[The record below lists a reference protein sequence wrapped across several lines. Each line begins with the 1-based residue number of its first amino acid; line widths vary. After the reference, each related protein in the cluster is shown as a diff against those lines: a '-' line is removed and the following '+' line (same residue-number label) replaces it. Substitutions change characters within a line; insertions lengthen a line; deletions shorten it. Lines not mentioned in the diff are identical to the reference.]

1 MASVGTRRRVVWH
14 IHDNLPRHPI
24 SMLLRIAAMV
34 LRPARIVAVSDST
47 AKAFCGPFS
56 FKGTISTIHNG
67 VDLTQYPLKGADRDL
82 KRAALGIPHGSF
94 LICAVGQICARK
106 GLLELVQAFEM
117 ARAQAPEMHLVIA
130 GSVVFDHEKEYFRRL
145 QKEATSPAI
154 ADSVHFAGQVRNVSA
169 LLQSADLLV
178 LNSQEEP
185 FGLVLI
191 EAMSSGTPVLATR
204 AGGIPE
210 IVMDSENGWL
220 VDKSDTAGL
229 AKKLVELSRNNEDLE
244 RVAQNAREAT
254 CPQFSLARFQARL
267 HSFYAELMPDERKS
281 AGSPEWA
288 SPYR

>member
-1 MASVGTRRRVVWH
+1 
-14 IHDNLPRHPI
+14 
-24 SMLLRIAAMV
+24 
-34 LRPARIVAVSDST
+34 
-47 AKAFCGPFS
+47 
-56 FKGTISTIHNG
+56 
-67 VDLTQYPLKGADRDL
+67 
-82 KRAALGIPHGSF
+82 
-94 LICAVGQICARK
+94 
-106 GLLELVQAFEM
+106 
-117 ARAQAPEMHLVIA
+117 
-130 GSVVFDHEKEYFRRL
+130 
-145 QKEATSPAI
+145 
-154 ADSVHFAGQVRNVSA
+154 
-169 LLQSADLLV
+169 
-178 LNSQEEP
+178 
-185 FGLVLI
+185 
-191 EAMSSGTPVLATR
+191 VLATR